1 MAEKIPQ
8 TYANHVRTHPPFHF
22 FVMPANAL
30 LLILAIVNVVRHYD
44 ALSAWILLLMSVSL
58 TMVGLLARLNA
69 LKAQDRV
76 IRLEERLRLSGLLSE
91 PLRSR
96 IGELTESQL
105 IALRFASDAACSGLV
120 EKALSGKMDGKQI
133 KQVIVNWRADTFRV

>member
-1 MAEKIPQ
+1 MAEKIRQ

-22 FVMPANAL
+22 FVMPANAT

-44 ALSAWILLLMSVSL
+44 TLTAWILMLMSVSL
-58 TMVGLLARLNA
+58 TMVGLLARINA

-76 IRLEERLRLSGLLSE
+76 IRLEERLRLNGLLSE

-105 IALRFASDAACSGLV
+105 IALRFAPDAECPALV
-120 EKALSGKMDGKQI
+120 EKALNGKLGSKELKQA
-133 KQVIVNWRADTFRV
+133 IVNWRADLFRV